1 MCFRHKEQYS
11 TLFNYHEFNF
21 ELLQRNTAR
30 KAIFPISR
38 RPEKMAFPKKLC
50 WNIIFFKLSGKIR
63 FFPQKYD
70 LTPRWKMKDHLSKK
84 KTGKYDIFLE
94 CSDIISKEDRAG
106 TSSFLYYLES
116 WYFFPENT
124 VFFLPRRKI
133 REMTFLKKYTETW
146 YFLFDIFHVPLL
158 KKLKMILPRRNALK
172 GDWHSRSRP

>member
-38 RPEKMAFPKKLC
+38 RPEKMAFPKKLR

-70 LTPRWKMKDHLSKK
+70 LTPRWKMKDDLSKK
-84 KTGKYDIFLE
+84 KQGNMIFSWNVLILFPKRIALGHHLS
-94 CSDIISKEDRAG
+94 CTIWKAG
-106 TSSFLYYLES
+106 IFSLKTR
-116 WYFFPENT
+116 YFFYPDG
-124 VFFLPRRKI
+124 K
-133 REMTFLKKYTETW
+133 
-146 YFLFDIFHVPLL
+146 
-158 KKLKMILPRRNALK
+158 
-172 GDWHSRSRP
+172 

>member
-1 MCFRHKEQYS
+1 MCFRHKEHYS

-38 RPEKMAFPKKLC
+38 RPEKMAFPKKLR
-50 WNIIFFKLSGKIR
+50 WNIIFFKLSGKLR
-63 FFPQKYD
+63 FFPKKYD
-70 LTPRWKMKDHLSKK
+70 LTPGWKMKDDLSKK
-84 KTGKYDIFLE
+84 NREIWYFLGMFWYYFQRGSRWDIIFLVLSGKLVFFSWKHDIFFTQTE
-94 CSDIISKEDRAG
+94 
-106 TSSFLYYLES
+106 
-116 WYFFPENT
+116 
-124 VFFLPRRKI
+124 I